1 MREYEVTI
9 IIQPKLEEEARNEL
23 IERVTSWLTVGEDEA
38 GKPVVHLWGERRL
51 AYPIQK
57 HDTGYYV
64 FYEAKLNPDGITD
77 IERNMLY
84 NEDIIRFLFI
94 RKEQ

>member
-23 IERVTSWLTVGEDEA
+23 IERVTSWLTADEADA

-57 HDTGYYV
+57 HTRGYYV
-64 FYEAKLNPDGITD
+64 FFEASLHPERIKE

-94 RKEQ
+94 RKDE